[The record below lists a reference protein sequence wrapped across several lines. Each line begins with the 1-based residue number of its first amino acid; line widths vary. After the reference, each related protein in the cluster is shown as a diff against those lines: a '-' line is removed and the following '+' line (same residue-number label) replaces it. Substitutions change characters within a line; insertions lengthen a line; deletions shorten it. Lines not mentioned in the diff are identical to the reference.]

1 MQRYRTYNLPTEYV
15 VRDPGFY
22 APQQGRI
29 YHTDLFVTKLQDRQL
44 VVDRNKLYEIG
55 VRVRG
60 EQFHGVYDMGEELF
74 MVEHYEDH
82 GDDGHTEMAL
92 SGYIFVTAK
101 DLELVEVYG
110 RKQFAYV
117 EELQAREMAKWR
129 SNIESEE
136 VEYLDEVREPDEPV
150 IIVTELIDSN

>member
-1 MQRYRTYNLPTEYV
+1 V

-44 VVDRNKLYEIG
+44 VVDRNKLYDIG
-55 VRVRG
+55 LRTHG
-60 EQFHGVYDMGEELF
+60 EKFRGVYDIGEELF

-101 DLELVEVYG
+101 GLELVEVYG

-129 SNIESEE
+129 SNIEAEE
-136 VEYLDEVREPDEPV
+136 VEYLDEVREPR
-150 IIVTELIDSN
+150 